1 MYVAI
6 DADKF
11 NINSIFYQERINNNV
26 MENSKF
32 IRIIY
37 SNTLFTLN
45 GIFINFNLKLVTIEK
60 CFNKYKCI
68 FDTNVNNET
77 MLSLS
82 NAEKSILQKINI
94 KDKRPVY
101 KISEILHNGF
111 IKSFNNSICNEDKNQ
126 FVIKIYGIWEN
137 NYEYG
142 LTYKFINI

>member
-77 MLSLS
+77 M
-82 NAEKSILQKINI
+82 
-94 KDKRPVY
+94 
-101 KISEILHNGF
+101 
-111 IKSFNNSICNEDKNQ
+111 
-126 FVIKIYGIWEN
+126 
-137 NYEYG
+137 
-142 LTYKFINI
+142 

>member
-77 MLSLS
+77 ILSLS
-82 NAEKSILQKINI
+82 NTEKYILQKINI

>member
-82 NAEKSILQKINI
+82 NAEKFILQKINI

-126 FVIKIYGIWEN
+126 FVVKIYGIWEN